1 VHLLHGDVSDKARVT
16 AHATAPDVGHPA
28 ATRDLEKLVAAS
40 DDHARARIV
49 GHLVFIF
56 AQTLGEESR
65 ANGKLEY
72 MESSPGLGR
81 FAEVVAR
88 DDFSLDHATL
98 LIGAW
103 EYPTRDLDAYRAM
116 LDDIAERAAPD
127 VERAADGAER
137 AHAISGWLFER
148 MGFAGNLEDYYD
160 PRNSFLCE
168 VIDRRIGIPIS
179 LSVVYLEVA
188 RRVGVLA
195 QGVNFPGHF
204 LVRVAI
210 EDAWLFL
217 DPYSGG
223 RALAPADLEQLL
235 RKTTTPT
242 AVLEPS
248 VIAAASKRQIVARM
262 LVNLAGIYGRN
273 GDLPRSLDVLERL
286 AILEPQN
293 PRIARDLA
301 QLRERVDGLN

>member
-1 VHLLHGDVSDKARVT
+1 
-16 AHATAPDVGHPA
+16 
-28 ATRDLEKLVAAS
+28 
-40 DDHARARIV
+40 
-49 GHLVFIF
+49 
-56 AQTLGEESR
+56 
-65 ANGKLEY
+65 
-72 MESSPGLGR
+72 MEPGLNQ
-81 FAEVVAR
+81 FASVVER
-88 DDFSLDHATL
+88 DDIPLDQAAL

-103 EYPTRDLDAYRAM
+103 EHPRRAVEDYVSLLDR
-116 LDDIAERAAPD
+116 IAGEVRPA
-127 VERAADGAER
+127 VERATGGIGR
-137 AHAISGWLFER
+137 ARAISDHLFDNL
-148 MGFAGNLEDYYD
+148 GFVGNTDDYYD
-160 PRNSFLCE
+160 PRNSFLTE
-168 VIDRRIGIPIS
+168 VIDRKTGIPIS
-179 LSVVYLEVA
+179 LSVLYLEIA

-217 DPYSGG
+217 DPFSGG
-223 RALAPADLEQLL
+223 RSLTPGDLENLL
-235 RKTTTPT
+235 RKTTTPD

-248 VIAAASKRQIVARM
+248 VIAAATKRQIVARM

-301 QLRERVDGLN
+301 QLRQRVDGLN

>member
-1 VHLLHGDVSDKARVT
+1 V
-16 AHATAPDVGHPA
+16 
-28 ATRDLEKLVAAS
+28 E
-40 DDHARARIV
+40 
-49 GHLVFIF
+49 
-56 AQTLGEESR
+56 
-65 ANGKLEY
+65 
-72 MESSPGLGR
+72 PGLTR
-81 FAEVVAR
+81 FADVVVR
-88 DDFSLDHATL
+88 DDIPLDHAAF

-103 EYPTRDLDAYRAM
+103 DYPRRELEAYFGQLDR
-116 LDDIAERAAPD
+116 IANELAPR
-127 VERAADGAER
+127 VARAADGAER
-137 AHAISGWLFER
+137 AREISEQLFGR
-148 MGFAGNLEDYYD
+148 MGFCGNTDDYYD
-160 PRNSFLCE
+160 PRNSFLTD
-168 VIDRRIGIPIS
+168 VLDRRTGIPIS
-179 LSVVYLEVA
+179 LSVLYLEVA

-217 DPYSGG
+217 DPFSGG
-223 RALAPADLEQLL
+223 GSLSPADLESLL
-235 RKTTTPT
+235 RKTTTPD

-301 QLRERVDGLN
+301 QLRQRVDALN

>member
-1 VHLLHGDVSDKARVT
+1 
-16 AHATAPDVGHPA
+16 
-28 ATRDLEKLVAAS
+28 
-40 DDHARARIV
+40 
-49 GHLVFIF
+49 
-56 AQTLGEESR
+56 
-65 ANGKLEY
+65 
-72 MESSPGLGR
+72 MEPSPGLAR
-81 FAEVVAR
+81 FADVVAR
-88 DDFSLDHATL
+88 DDFSLDHAAL

-103 EYPTRDLDAYRAM
+103 DYPERDLEQYREL
-116 LDDIAERAAPD
+116 LDHISERVAPD
-127 VERAADGAER
+127 VERAPNGIAR
-137 AHAISGWLFER
+137 ARAISDHLFDR
-148 MGFAGNLEDYYD
+148 MGFSGNLDDYYD

-168 VIDRRIGIPIS
+168 VIDRRMGIPIS
-179 LSVVYLEVA
+179 LSVLYLEVA

-223 RALAPADLEQLL
+223 KSLSPADLEALL

-273 GDLPRSLDVLERL
+273 GDLLRSLDVLERL
-286 AILEPQN
+286 AVLEPQN
-293 PRIARDLA
+293 PRIARDLT

>member
-1 VHLLHGDVSDKARVT
+1 
-16 AHATAPDVGHPA
+16 
-28 ATRDLEKLVAAS
+28 
-40 DDHARARIV
+40 
-49 GHLVFIF
+49 
-56 AQTLGEESR
+56 
-65 ANGKLEY
+65 
-72 MESSPGLGR
+72 MEASPGLTR
-81 FAEVVAR
+81 FTEVVAR
-88 DDFSLDHATL
+88 DDFMLDQAAL

-103 EYPTRDLDAYRAM
+103 EYPERDLDEYREM
-116 LDDIAERAAPD
+116 LDGIASRVTPD
-127 VERAADGAER
+127 VERAQNGIGR
-137 AHAISGWLFER
+137 ARAISDHLFDR
-148 MGFAGNLEDYYD
+148 LGYTGNHDDYYD
-160 PRNSFLCE
+160 PRNTFLCE

-179 LSVVYLEVA
+179 LSVLYLEVA

-217 DPYSGG
+217 DPFG
-223 RALAPADLEQLL
+223 RGRVMTPADLESLL
-235 RKTTTPT
+235 RKTTSPT

-286 AILEPQN
+286 AVLEPSN
-293 PRIARDLA
+293 PRIARDLSS
-301 QLRERVDGLN
+301 LRERVDGLN

>member
-1 VHLLHGDVSDKARVT
+1 
-16 AHATAPDVGHPA
+16 
-28 ATRDLEKLVAAS
+28 
-40 DDHARARIV
+40 
-49 GHLVFIF
+49 
-56 AQTLGEESR
+56 
-65 ANGKLEY
+65 
-72 MESSPGLGR
+72 MEPSPGLSR
-81 FAEVVAR
+81 FAEVVGR
-88 DDFSLDHATL
+88 EDFQLDHAAL

-103 EYPTRDLDAYRAM
+103 EYPERDLETYRDM
-116 LDDIAERAAPD
+116 LDAFARRVAPD
-127 VERAADGAER
+127 VERAENGIAR
-137 AHAISGWLFER
+137 AQAISDHLFDR
-148 MGFAGNLEDYYD
+148 MGFAGNTSDYSD

-168 VIDRRIGIPIS
+168 VIDRRMGIPIS
-179 LSVVYLEVA
+179 LSVLYLEVA

-217 DPYSGG
+217 DPYSRG
-223 RALAPADLEQLL
+223 RALTPADLEALL

-242 AVLEPS
+242 AVLGPS
-248 VIAAASKRQIVARM
+248 EIAAASKRQIVARM

-286 AILEPQN
+286 AVLEPNN

-301 QLRERVDGLN
+301 QLRDRVDVLN

>member
-1 VHLLHGDVSDKARVT
+1 
-16 AHATAPDVGHPA
+16 
-28 ATRDLEKLVAAS
+28 
-40 DDHARARIV
+40 
-49 GHLVFIF
+49 
-56 AQTLGEESR
+56 
-65 ANGKLEY
+65 
-72 MESSPGLGR
+72 MESSPGLAR
-81 FAEVVAR
+81 FAEVVVR
-88 DDFSLDHATL
+88 DDFSLDDAAL

-103 EYPTRDLDAYRAM
+103 EYPRRDIVAYRAM
-116 LDDIAERAAPD
+116 LDDIAARAMPD
-127 VERAADGAER
+127 VERAPSGASR
-137 AHAISGWLFER
+137 ARAISDWLFER
-148 MGFAGNLEDYYD
+148 MGFSGNQDDYYD
-160 PRNSFLCE
+160 PRNSFLCD
-168 VIDRRIGIPIS
+168 VIERRIGIPIS

-204 LVRVAI
+204 LVRVAT

-217 DPYSGG
+217 DPFNHG
-223 RALAPADLEQLL
+223 RSLSPADLEQLL
-235 RKTTTPT
+235 RQTTTPT

>member
-1 VHLLHGDVSDKARVT
+1 
-16 AHATAPDVGHPA
+16 
-28 ATRDLEKLVAAS
+28 
-40 DDHARARIV
+40 
-49 GHLVFIF
+49 
-56 AQTLGEESR
+56 
-65 ANGKLEY
+65 
-72 MESSPGLGR
+72 MEPSPGLAR
-81 FAEVVAR
+81 FSEVVAR
-88 DDFSLDHATL
+88 DDFSLDHAAL

-103 EYPTRDLDAYRAM
+103 DYPERDLEEYRAM
-116 LDDIAERAAPD
+116 LDDIAARCGPD
-127 VERAADGAER
+127 VARATSGIGR
-137 AHAISGWLFER
+137 ARAISDHLFDR
-148 MGFAGNLEDYYD
+148 LGFAANAGDYYD
-160 PRNSFLCE
+160 PKNSFLCE
-168 VIDRRIGIPIS
+168 VMDRRVGIPIS

-217 DPYSGG
+217 DPYTRG
-223 RALAPADLEQLL
+223 RNLTPADLEDLL
-235 RKTTTPT
+235 RKTTTPN

-286 AILEPQN
+286 AVLEPSN

-301 QLRERVDGLN
+301 SLRERVVGLN

>member
-1 VHLLHGDVSDKARVT
+1 
-16 AHATAPDVGHPA
+16 
-28 ATRDLEKLVAAS
+28 
-40 DDHARARIV
+40 
-49 GHLVFIF
+49 
-56 AQTLGEESR
+56 
-65 ANGKLEY
+65 
-72 MESSPGLGR
+72 MEPSPGLAR

-88 DDFSLDHATL
+88 DDFPLDQAAL
-98 LIGAW
+98 QIGAW
-103 EYPTRDLDAYRAM
+103 EYPRRDLDEYREL
-116 LDDIAERAAPD
+116 LDEISSRVLPD
-127 VERAADGAER
+127 VQAAATGRER
-137 AHAISGWLFER
+137 AHAISDHLFAR
-148 MGFAGNLEDYYD
+148 LGYTGNVDDYYD

-179 LSVVYLEVA
+179 LSVLYLEVA

-217 DPYSGG
+217 DPFSRG
-223 RALAPADLEQLL
+223 RELTPADLEALL

-248 VIAAASKRQIVARM
+248 VIAAASKRQIVARI

-286 AILEPQN
+286 AILEPSN
-293 PRIARDLA
+293 PRIARDLT

>member
-1 VHLLHGDVSDKARVT
+1 
-16 AHATAPDVGHPA
+16 
-28 ATRDLEKLVAAS
+28 
-40 DDHARARIV
+40 
-49 GHLVFIF
+49 
-56 AQTLGEESR
+56 
-65 ANGKLEY
+65 
-72 MESSPGLGR
+72 MEASPGLTR
-81 FAEVVAR
+81 FSEVVAR
-88 DDFSLDHATL
+88 DDFALDHAAL

-103 EYPTRDLDAYRAM
+103 DYPERDLEAYRDM
-116 LDDIAERAAPD
+116 LDAIADRIGPD
-127 VERAADGAER
+127 VARATNGIGR
-137 AHAISGWLFER
+137 ARAISDWLFDR
-148 MGFAGNLEDYYD
+148 LGYTGNMDDYYD
-160 PRNSFLCE
+160 PRNSFLCD

-179 LSVVYLEVA
+179 LSVLYLEVS

-210 EDAWLFL
+210 EDAWLFV
-217 DPYSGG
+217 DPYSRG
-223 RALAPADLEQLL
+223 RVLTPADLEQLL

-286 AILEPQN
+286 AVLEPSN
-293 PRIARDLA
+293 PRIARDLT
-301 QLRERVDGLN
+301 QLRERVVALN

>member
-1 VHLLHGDVSDKARVT
+1 
-16 AHATAPDVGHPA
+16 
-28 ATRDLEKLVAAS
+28 
-40 DDHARARIV
+40 
-49 GHLVFIF
+49 
-56 AQTLGEESR
+56 
-65 ANGKLEY
+65 

-81 FAEVVAR
+81 FAEIVAR
-88 DDFSLDHATL
+88 DDFSLDHAAL

-103 EYPTRDLDAYRAM
+103 EYPRRNLESYRELLDE
-116 LDDIAERAAPD
+116 IADKVAPD
-127 VERAADGAER
+127 VGRATNGISR
-137 AHAISGWLFER
+137 ARAISDWLFDR

-160 PRNSFLCE
+160 PRNSFLAE
-168 VIDRRIGIPIS
+168 VLDRRVGIPIS
-179 LSVVYLEVA
+179 LSVLYVEVA

-217 DPYSGG
+217 DPYNHG
-223 RALAPADLEQLL
+223 RSLAPADLEQLL
-235 RKTTTPT
+235 RQTTTPT

-286 AILEPQN
+286 AVLEPSN

>member
-1 VHLLHGDVSDKARVT
+1 MD
-16 AHATAPDVGHPA
+16 P
-28 ATRDLEKLVAAS
+28 
-40 DDHARARIV
+40 
-49 GHLVFIF
+49 
-56 AQTLGEESR
+56 
-65 ANGKLEY
+65 
-72 MESSPGLGR
+72 SPGLVR
-81 FAEVVAR
+81 FSEVVMR
-88 DDFSLDHATL
+88 EDFPLDQAAL

-103 EYPTRDLDAYRAM
+103 DYPERDVDRYREQLDS
-116 LDDIAERAAPD
+116 IASFAAPE
-127 VERAADGAER
+127 VARASGGIGR
-137 AHAISGWLFER
+137 ARAISDCLFER
-148 MGFAGNLEDYYD
+148 LGFCGNTDDYYD
-160 PRNSFLCE
+160 PRNSFLAD
-168 VIDRRIGIPIS
+168 VLDRRTGIPIS
-179 LSVVYLEVA
+179 LSVLYLEVA

-217 DPYSGG
+217 DPFTSG
-223 RALAPADLEQLL
+223 RTLTPSDLEALL
-235 RKTTTPT
+235 RKTTSPD

-248 VIAAASKRQIVARM
+248 VIAAATKRQIVSRM

-286 AILEPQN
+286 AVLEPTN

>member
-1 VHLLHGDVSDKARVT
+1 
-16 AHATAPDVGHPA
+16 
-28 ATRDLEKLVAAS
+28 
-40 DDHARARIV
+40 
-49 GHLVFIF
+49 
-56 AQTLGEESR
+56 
-65 ANGKLEY
+65 
-72 MESSPGLGR
+72 MEPSPGLAR
-81 FAEVVAR
+81 FSEVVAR
-88 DDFSLDHATL
+88 DDFSLDHAAL

-103 EYPTRDLDAYRAM
+103 DYPERDLEEYRAM
-116 LDDIAERAAPD
+116 LDDIAARCGPD
-127 VERAADGAER
+127 VARATNGIGR
-137 AHAISGWLFER
+137 ARAISEHLFDR
-148 MGFAGNLEDYYD
+148 LGFAANAGDYYD
-160 PRNSFLCE
+160 PKNSFLCE
-168 VIDRRIGIPIS
+168 VMDRRVGIPIS

-217 DPYSGG
+217 DPYTRG
-223 RALAPADLEQLL
+223 RTLTPADLEDLL
-235 RKTTTPT
+235 RKTTTPN

-286 AILEPQN
+286 AVLEPSN

-301 QLRERVDGLN
+301 SLRERVVGLN